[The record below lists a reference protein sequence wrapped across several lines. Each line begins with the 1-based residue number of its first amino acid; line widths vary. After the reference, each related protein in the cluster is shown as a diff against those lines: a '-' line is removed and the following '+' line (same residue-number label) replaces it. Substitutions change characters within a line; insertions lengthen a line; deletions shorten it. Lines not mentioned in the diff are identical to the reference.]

1 MRAEGAMIRQNL
13 HAHCT
18 YDDGRN
24 TPEEM
29 VRASQCAGLESVGI
43 SLHSPMPFETAWAA
57 KAEEIP
63 AFLCEM
69 RRLRQAYA
77 GQIRVYA
84 GIEWDVLSP
93 ASDLAR
99 FDYVIGSVH
108 HLPVGSRYPTV
119 DDREWTTE
127 AFLERHFGGDADAAA
142 EWYYRELE
150 KVAQEPEADIVGHF
164 DLLTKFN
171 ERRRYFD
178 EESPAYRR
186 AALRTME
193 ALVAAGKI
201 FEVNTGAIS
210 RGYRSTPYPSRAL
223 LCALACMG
231 GRVTVSA
238 DAHDVR
244 AVATHFEQAEA
255 LICACGFREIWQLE
269 PQDGKAAFVPHRIG
283 ERPAV

>member
-1 MRAEGAMIRQNL
+1 MIWQNL

-18 YDDGRN
+18 FDDGRN

-29 VRASQCAGLESVGI
+29 VRASLEAGLGSVGL
-43 SLHSPMPFETAWAA
+43 SLHSPLPFESAWAA
-57 KAEEIP
+57 AQEAVP
-63 AFLCEM
+63 AFLKEM
-69 RRLRQAYA
+69 RRLRDAYA
-77 GQIRVYA
+77 EKIGVYA

-93 ASDLAR
+93 AEDLPL

-108 HLPVGSRYPTV
+108 HLPVGDRYPTV
-119 DDREWTTE
+119 DDSEQTTM
-127 AFLERHFGGDADAAA
+127 AFLERHFGQDADAAA
-142 EWYYRELE
+142 QMYYGELE
-150 KVAQEPEADIVGHF
+150 KVTLEPETDIVGHF

-171 ERRRYFD
+171 ERRCFFD

-186 AALRTME
+186 AALRAME

-210 RGYRSTPYPSRAL
+210 RGYRSTPYPSRAM
-223 LCALACMG
+223 LCALARMG
-231 GRVTVSA
+231 GRVTLSA

-255 LICACGFREIWQLE
+255 LIRACGFREIWQLE
-269 PQDGKAAFVPHRIG
+269 LQRGKAVFVPRRL
-283 ERPAV
+283 E

>member
-1 MRAEGAMIRQNL
+1 MIWQNL

-18 YDDGRN
+18 FDDGRN

-29 VRASQCAGLESVGI
+29 VRASLEAGLGSVGL
-43 SLHSPMPFETAWAA
+43 SLHSPLPFESAWAA
-57 KAEEIP
+57 AQEAVP
-63 AFLCEM
+63 AFLKEM
-69 RRLRQAYA
+69 RRLRDAYA
-77 GQIRVYA
+77 GKIGVYA

-93 ASDLAR
+93 AEDLPL

-108 HLPVGSRYPTV
+108 HLPVGDRYPTV
-119 DDREWTTE
+119 DDSEQTTM
-127 AFLERHFGGDADAAA
+127 AFLERYFGQDADTAAQM
-142 EWYYRELE
+142 YYGELE
-150 KVAQEPEADIVGHF
+150 KVALEPETDIVGHF

-171 ERRRYFD
+171 ERRCFFD

-186 AALRTME
+186 AALRAME

-210 RGYRSTPYPSRAL
+210 RGDRSTPYPSRAM
-223 LCALACMG
+223 LCALARMG
-231 GRVTVSA
+231 GRVTLSA

-255 LICACGFREIWQLE
+255 LIRACGFREIWQLE
-269 PQDGKAAFVPHRIG
+269 LQRGKAVFVPRRLG
-283 ERPAV
+283 

>member
-1 MRAEGAMIRQNL
+1 MIWQNL

-18 YDDGRN
+18 FDDGRN

-29 VRASQCAGLESVGI
+29 VRASLEAGLGSVGL
-43 SLHSPMPFETAWAA
+43 SLHSPLPFESAWAA
-57 KAEEIP
+57 SREAVP
-63 AFLCEM
+63 AFLKEM
-69 RRLRQAYA
+69 RRLRDAYA
-77 GQIRVYA
+77 GKIGVYA

-93 ASDLAR
+93 AEDLPL

-108 HLPVGSRYPTV
+108 HLPVGDRYPTV
-119 DDREWTTE
+119 DDSEQTTM
-127 AFLERHFGGDADAAA
+127 AFLERYFGQNADAAA
-142 EWYYRELE
+142 QMYYGELE
-150 KVAQEPEADIVGHF
+150 KVALEPETDIVGHF

-171 ERRRYFD
+171 ERRCFFD

-186 AALRTME
+186 AALRAME

-210 RGYRSTPYPSRAL
+210 RGYRSTPYPSRAM
-223 LCALACMG
+223 LCALARMG
-231 GRVTVSA
+231 GRVTLSA

-255 LICACGFREIWQLE
+255 LIRACGFREIWQLE
-269 PQDGKAAFVPHRIG
+269 LQRGKAVFVPRRLG
-283 ERPAV
+283 

>member
-1 MRAEGAMIRQNL
+1 MIWQNL

-18 YDDGRN
+18 FDDGRN

-29 VRASQCAGLESVGI
+29 VRASLEAGLGSVGL
-43 SLHSPMPFETAWAA
+43 SLHSPLPFESAWAA
-57 KAEEIP
+57 AQEAVP
-63 AFLCEM
+63 AFLKEM
-69 RRLRQAYA
+69 RRLRDAYA
-77 GQIRVYA
+77 GKIGVYA

-93 ASDLAR
+93 AEDLPL

-108 HLPVGSRYPTV
+108 HLPVGDRYPTV
-119 DDREWTTE
+119 DDSEQTTMV
-127 AFLERHFGGDADAAA
+127 FLERHFGQNADAAA
-142 EWYYRELE
+142 QMYYGELE
-150 KVAQEPEADIVGHF
+150 KVALEPETDIVGHF

-171 ERRRYFD
+171 ERRCFFD

-186 AALRTME
+186 AALRAME

-210 RGYRSTPYPSRAL
+210 RGYRSTPYPSRAM
-223 LCALACMG
+223 LCALAGMG
-231 GRVTVSA
+231 GRVTLSA

-255 LICACGFREIWQLE
+255 LIRACGFREIWQLE
-269 PQDGKAAFVPHRIG
+269 LQHGKAVFVPRRLG
-283 ERPAV
+283 